1 MLFTDS
7 NLLAAADLAALDPE
21 VPEVAAA
28 EGIDVDVCISE
39 AWQTCADE
47 LLARMDAFGGGTLL
61 SADPATWSLGW
72 GGSMG
77 AARSRVFLS
86 QIVASDDYAAK
97 LSPLQ
102 RWLQVRAL
110 ATFYRAAG
118 RRVTNDRYTAK
129 ADEYLGDAKQAWLR
143 LAVAG
148 LPVCN
153 APLPCPGAL
162 HERGA
167 AGAVAFSAVAGGA
180 AASPVSYDVA
190 VTYMTADNVESGPS
204 AIATL
209 TVGAAQVLRA
219 DISALAWP
227 TAAYGADRLLQLRT
241 PAGWLIYAGAAG
253 SGVLYRQTLVAL
265 PIATKIYT
273 LGAAPVLSGTLLGP
287 GQRADYRLAFHLTLQ
302 RA

>member
-1 MLFTDS
+1 MLYTDS
-7 NLLAAADLAALDPE
+7 NLLTAADLAALDPE
-21 VPEVAAA
+21 LPEVAAA
-28 EGIDVDVCISE
+28 EGLDVEVSIAE
-39 AWQTCADE
+39 AWQTCGDE
-47 LLARMDAFGGGTLL
+47 LLTRMDAFGGGEML
-61 SADPATWSLGW
+61 SADPATWSLAW
-72 GGSMG
+72 GGSLG
-77 AARSRVFLS
+77 SARSRVFLT
-86 QIVASDDYAAK
+86 QVVASDAYAAK

-102 RWLQVRAL
+102 RWLRAHAL

-129 ADEYLGDAKQAWLR
+129 HEDFLGEAKLAWLR

-148 LPVCN
+148 LPVCT

-190 VTYMTADNVESGPS
+190 VTYMTADNIESGPS
-204 AIATL
+204 ALQTL
-209 TVGAAQVLRA
+209 TVPASQVIRA
-219 DISALAWP
+219 DITTLAWP
-227 TAAYGADRLLQLRT
+227 TAARDFSLRV

-253 SGVLYRQTLVAL
+253 SGVLHRQTLAAL
-265 PIATKIYT
+265 PIATKTYT
-273 LGAAPVLSGTLLGP
+273 FSAAPVLSGILLGP
-287 GQRADYRLAFHLTLQ
+287 GQLADYRLAFHSTLQ